1 MVSFVNKSFKPI
13 MKVKLSAN
21 PVAAGGSLNQIREI
35 LRHPW
40 APRFQLGSL
49 WKLLFVN
56 RMRYPQ
62 RQFFG
67 ERSGWGRG
75 SEPDGWPPAAL
86 QDSPFPP
93 ALWALPATPGLCL
106 PLALCP
112 QGVRDWEGG
121 SLVCGESPRRVVGGH
136 SARKWM
142 QQAASEIPRGYL
154 PGADFL
160 PYHVLS
166 PSR

>member
-1 MVSFVNKSFKPI
+1 M
-13 MKVKLSAN
+13 
-21 PVAAGGSLNQIREI
+21 AAGGSLNQIREI

-49 WKLLFVN
+49 WKLLFLN
-56 RMRYPQ
+56 RMRCPQ

-75 SEPDGWPPAAL
+75 SEPDGWPLSAL
-86 QDSPFPP
+86 QDSPFPTV
-93 ALWALPATPGLCL
+93 LWALPVIPGLCL

-112 QGVRDWEGG
+112 QGVRLPSSALYTGTEKRG
-121 SLVCGESPRRVVGGH
+121 SLVCGESPRRVVGEH

-142 QQAASEIPRGYL
+142 QQAASETPRGYL
-154 PGADFL
+154 PVADFL
-160 PYHVLS
+160 HYHVLS
-166 PSR
+166 PSV